1 MIERLY
7 PEELRYIHDEMLRRY
22 GGLPGEKDP
31 GMIEYICQKPFTIL
45 FGEEQYPSLVEKAA
59 VYMIAIATGH
69 YFSDG
74 NKRTAV
80 MAAYS
85 FLMKNG
91 YELIVSDDELF
102 EMCIKVAKKEV
113 RQQELANW
121 LSKNSRVSI
130 GDYMDDEE

>member
-1 MIERLY
+1 
-7 PEELRYIHDEMLRRY
+7 
-22 GGLPGEKDP
+22 
-31 GMIEYICQKPFTIL
+31 
-45 FGEEQYPSLVEKAA
+45 
-59 VYMIAIATGH
+59 MIAIATGH

-74 NKRTAV
+74 NKRTVV

-113 RQQELANW
+113 CQKKLASW

-130 GDYMDDEE
+130 GEDNEE